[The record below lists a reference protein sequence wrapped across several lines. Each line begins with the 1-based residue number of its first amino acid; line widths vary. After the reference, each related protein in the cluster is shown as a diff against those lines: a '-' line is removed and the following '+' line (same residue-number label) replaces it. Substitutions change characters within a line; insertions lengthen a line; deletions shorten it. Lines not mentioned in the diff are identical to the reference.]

1 MRIKPN
7 NWQWMLILM
16 PALSM
21 AQVSEYRDCSSI
33 EFEEISSG
41 PLTREEE
48 IALLDDLYYAK
59 VSDLTR
65 CEQASDAQSESASAQ
80 GGADGGAGSSKNS
93 SAAQAGS
100 VGEGAQMSQAAS
112 EATLSEAQSM
122 SDNRLLP
129 GETPVAITDAPIQQ
143 AAAGDNSED
152 ASVNQVGK
160 GTTGSKGRAHEAL
173 ETVDNRA
180 VLRAQIKAQADIET
194 DPVIKR
200 KLMEQY
206 EALK

>member
-1 MRIKPN
+1 MRIKLN

-16 PALSM
+16 PAVSI

-33 EFEEISSG
+33 QFEEISSG

-48 IALLDDLYYAK
+48 VALLDDLYYAK

-65 CEQASDAQSESASAQ
+65 CEQSSTGQAGSGA
-80 GGADGGAGSSKNS
+80 ADGGIGGGASGSADG
-93 SAAQAGS
+93 SAASAA
-100 VGEGAQMSQAAS
+100 GEGSQSAQAV
-112 EATLSEAQSM
+112 LSEPESM

-143 AAAGDNSED
+143 AAAGNDLEE
-152 ASVNQVGK
+152 ASANQANK
-160 GTTGSKGRAHEAL
+160 GERGSNGRAHEAL
-173 ETVDNRA
+173 EEVDNRA

-206 EALK
+206 EALE